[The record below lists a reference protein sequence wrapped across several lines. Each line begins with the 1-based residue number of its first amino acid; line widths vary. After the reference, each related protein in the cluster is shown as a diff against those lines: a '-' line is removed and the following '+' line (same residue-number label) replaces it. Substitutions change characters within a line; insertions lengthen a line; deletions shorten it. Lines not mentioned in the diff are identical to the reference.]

1 MTRVIYISLFRK
13 GFNLKFIMADQK
25 EASNLVDL
33 NLMIY
38 LESSSI

>member
-1 MTRVIYISLFRK
+1 MTRVNYISLFRR
-13 GFNLKFIMADQK
+13 GFNLKYIMADNK
-25 EASNLVDL
+25 EPSNLVDL